1 MPFGFPY
8 GTDGMALYVTPVMS
22 LGGVGRP
29 FRKGTVQKAEVS
41 RALSSVRERVVE
53 EWKSAVEDIGKE
65 WKVDTC
71 GV

>member
-1 MPFGFPY
+1 
-8 GTDGMALYVTPVMS
+8 MS

-41 RALSSVRERVVE
+41 RALSSVRGRVVE
-53 EWKSAVEDIGKE
+53 VWKSAVEDIGKE